1 MTSSQKG
8 DTEECGF
15 AGALKAIG
23 GKWKPSLLWSL
34 HIRPHRFSEL
44 RRSLPGISEKV
55 LTQHLRQMESDGLIS
70 RHDYGEVPPRVEYS
84 ITPHGFSLN
93 DAVTAMSKW
102 GKQHENWKSQRTTEP
117 LTR

>member
-1 MTSSQKG
+1 METVTLVVPAYSAASFLR
-8 DTEECGF
+8 T
-15 AGALKAIG
+15 AAI
-23 GKWKPSLLWSL
+23 LA
-34 HIRPHRFSEL
+34 
-44 RRSLPGISEKV
+44 GISEKV